1 MSRWTHITSC
11 MSVDTCI
18 ENRKRIKKSIIDYIN
33 KAPKI
38 TGSEKDADIYI
49 TLQRGYNV
57 SSWKQNRKHDFIE
70 YQTCIIIS
78 IQGDLRDKDGET
90 TKEEFINFLN
100 YIEKEYVV
108 RDYSINI
115 EDEWKDECITKI

>member
-57 SSWKQNRKHDFIE
+57 ISLKRNNNNEFFH
-70 YQTCIIIS
+70 YQSCIII
-78 IQGDLRDKDGET
+78 
-90 TKEEFINFLN
+90 
-100 YIEKEYVV
+100 
-108 RDYSINI
+108 
-115 EDEWKDECITKI
+115 